1 MKHKIY
7 YTNAGAKILGWIFL
21 IIGIAIS
28 VISIATGFAIF
39 LVMAIIPLLIGFP
52 LLIVAHKNSKNQR
65 KK

>member
-7 YTNAGAKILGWIFL
+7 YTNTGAKILGWIFL

-28 VISIATGFAIF
+28 IVSIATGFAIF
-39 LVMAIIPLLIGFP
+39 LVMAIIPLILGISL
-52 LLIVAHKNSKNQR
+52 LLIAHKNSKNNS

>member
-28 VISIATGFAIF
+28 VISITTGFAIF
-39 LVMAIIPLLIGFP
+39 LVMAIIPLLIGIP

>member
-39 LVMAIIPLLIGFP
+39 LVMAIIPLLIGIP